1 MMSNQAEV
9 TPRHVVEVS
18 RWSEWC
24 LENTRTLL
32 QLKFPGSAVWL
43 VRPCRML
50 RKLFSSFHH
59 FVESSITGVPRYSS
73 NHGALLHVHA
83 LLADALRREKEK
95 GSLELSV
102 ADALNLPLVLVGF
115 SKGCVV
121 LNQMTHELVN
131 VCADSSKPDSTVDE
145 RRTPP
150 SLSGDHGNLE
160 ATPTSDYDN
169 SDEEAV
175 TYASKPLPLEPDELK
190 LLNQIVSQI
199 KAFYWLD
206 SGHSGENGAW
216 ITEDTPLK
224 SLASLQIPVH
234 VDVTPQQVRDP
245 SREWIGEE
253 EAEFVSKLRQL
264 GASVM
269 ETLHFEHDQKSL
281 EKHFQVLREFKP
293 D

>member
-1 MMSNQAEV
+1 MMATQAEV
-9 TPRHVVEVS
+9 TPRQVVEAS

-24 LENTRTLL
+24 LENTCTLL
-32 QLKFPGSAVWL
+32 QCKFPGSAVWL

-50 RKLFSSFHH
+50 RQIFSCFHH

-73 NHGALLHVHA
+73 NHGALLHLHA
-83 LLADALRREKEK
+83 LLADALRKEKEK

-102 ADALNLPLVLVGF
+102 ADALDRPLVLVGF

-121 LNQMTHELVN
+121 LNQITHELVN
-131 VCADSSKPDSTVDE
+131 VHVDSSRSDYPAVESQTSST
-145 RRTPP
+145 RP
-150 SLSGDHGNLE
+150 GGYGNLE
-160 ATPTSDYDN
+160 ATPTSDYNN
-169 SDEEAV
+169 SGEEVV
-175 TYASKPLPLEPDELK
+175 TNASKPLPLEPAELK

-216 ITEDTPLK
+216 VTEDTPLK

-253 EAEFVSKLRQL
+253 EAEFVLKLRQL
-264 GASVM
+264 GVSVM
-269 ETLHFEHDQKSL
+269 ETLHFEHDEKSFD
-281 EKHFQVLREFKP
+281 KHFEVLREFKP
-293 D
+293 

>member
-1 MMSNQAEV
+1 MSNQAEV
-9 TPRHVVEVS
+9 TPRQVVEVS

-24 LENTRTLL
+24 LENTHTLL
-32 QLKFPGSAVWL
+32 QLKFPGASVWL

-253 EAEFVSKLRQL
+253 EAEFVSKLRQF

-293 D
+293 